1 MRYID
6 DCKEYTEYYE
16 NQRNLLDALP
26 SEASVAAT
34 TFYTTYLSQRNE
46 IYDIRY
52 GSDAHIFNCDSHP
65 SDSTCVLHFL
75 MVGKNN
81 VDCNPAIPVCKN
93 TPVP

>member
-1 MRYID
+1 M
-6 DCKEYTEYYE
+6 
-16 NQRNLLDALP
+16 
-26 SEASVAAT
+26 AAT

-75 MVGKNN
+75 IVGKND
-81 VDCNPAIPVCKN
+81 VDCNPAIPVCKYV
-93 TPVP
+93 PVP